1 MDKGE
6 PGVPQGSIL
15 GPLLFIIYINDIVF
29 ASTVF
34 KPTIYTDDAILYST
48 LNNLQDLNKRH
59 NLNEIIK
66 YELSKLSTYLKAN
79 KHISLNVNKSKLM
92 VFCTPQKQIRLPT
105 LHIDGSALVWISVG
119 MDQRWYG
126 SALVC
131 AEEN

>member
-15 GPLLFIIYINDIVF
+15 GPLLFINYINDIVF

-48 LNNLQDLNKRH
+48 LNNLQDSNKRH

-79 KHISLNVNKSKLM
+79 KHISLNVNTSKLM
-92 VFCTPQKQIRLPT
+92 VFCTPQEQIRLPT
-105 LHIDGSALVWISVG
+105 LHIDGSALV
-119 MDQRWYG
+119 
-126 SALVC
+126 C